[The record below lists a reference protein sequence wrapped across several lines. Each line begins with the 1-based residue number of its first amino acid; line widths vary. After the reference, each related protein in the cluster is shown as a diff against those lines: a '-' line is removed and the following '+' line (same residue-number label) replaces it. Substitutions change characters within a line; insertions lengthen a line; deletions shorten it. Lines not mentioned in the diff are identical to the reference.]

1 MAKQL
6 LELDGSL
13 TKKELVQMMKWPK
26 TFEDS
31 YVAMKTKS
39 KAKDDGDANGTDS
52 GSDSGDDETKEEC
65 DWTTI
70 GDPKVRERS
79 GWMKKPEGVCR
90 VFTMPAS
97 PYPATITSWK
107 EKRAWRYA
115 NKEAWN

>member
-13 TKKELVQMMKWPK
+13 TRKELVQMMKWPK

-39 KAKDDGDANGTDS
+39 KAKNADAAGTDS
-52 GSDSGDDETKEEC
+52 DGSGGETEEEC

-90 VFTMPAS
+90 VFTMPPS
-97 PYPATITSWK
+97 PYPATITNWK
-107 EKRAWRYA
+107 DKRAWRYA

>member
-13 TKKELVQMMKWPK
+13 SKKELVQMMKWPK

-39 KAKDDGDANGTDS
+39 KAKKSDAAGTDS
-52 GSDSGDDETKEEC
+52 EDDEIKEVC

-79 GWMKKPEGVCR
+79 GWMKKPEGACR
-90 VFTMPAS
+90 VFTMPTS

-115 NKEAWN
+115 NK